1 MDRLQLFEIEPTYID
16 FLKQYDDKIPNHDYD
31 THDKLY
37 CGVVLIINDLK
48 YLVPLSSFNKRQATN
63 LLIRDRT
70 RNNRII
76 ASLRFCFMI
85 PVLDEVIKIKDF
97 SEETDTNYVALL
109 SKELRY
115 CRTHANEIY
124 AKALEVYSFG
134 TDETHPQYINCCK
147 FKVLELN
154 CKNYNNI

>member
-1 MDRLQLFEIEPTYID
+1 
-16 FLKQYDDKIPNHDYD
+16 
-31 THDKLY
+31 
-37 CGVVLIINDLK
+37 
-48 YLVPLSSFNKRQATN
+48 
-63 LLIRDRT
+63 
-70 RNNRII
+70 
-76 ASLRFCFMI
+76 MI

-154 CKNYNNI
+154 CKKTIIIFKRHFLCLFYLSNYDKTYLLLISTQNKVLRNYSRQQILAILLKT